1 MKQLGILRFV
11 YYVTNTLWIVGSI
24 CFACFLLYYIVFWDW
39 KSLPNNLY
47 ILLRIIGLTIVSY
60 IIKNYINIQLNRFN
74 DSSTLVEGD
83 LSITYQS
90 KKGNSDA
97 K

>member
-11 YYVTNTLWIVGSI
+11 YYVTNTLWIAGSI

-39 KSLPNNLY
+39 KSLPNILY

-60 IIKNYINIQLNRFN
+60 IIKNYINMQLNRLN
-74 DSSTLVEGD
+74 NSSALVGGDSSINMLIKER
-83 LSITYQS
+83 
-90 KKGNSDA
+90 K
-97 K
+97 